1 MAITKRLPAS
11 QPFEVRK
18 STIQGKGAFATRLI
32 RKGSRIAEYV
42 GERISHEEGD
52 RRYDDP
58 KMKRHHTFLF
68 VVNKKI
74 LVDAAVDGNDSR
86 FINHSCDPNAE
97 VTIENRR
104 IFIDAIKTIRPGEEL
119 YYDYSY
125 DRDDAEGDDARY
137 PCYCGAKI
145 CRGTILAAE
154 EPKKAAVKKGT
165 TSKGTKKGKKGA
177 KKGAKKGKKTT
188 GGKKG
193 STGKRTSANRS

>member
-97 VTIENRR
+97 VTIEDRR

-125 DRDDAEGDDARY
+125 DRDDADGDDARY
-137 PCYCGAKI
+137 PCYCGSKI

-154 EPKKAAVKKGT
+154 TPKKAAVRKA
-165 TSKGTKKGKKGA
+165 TSKGKKKS
-177 KKGAKKGKKTT
+177 KGKKTA

-193 STGKRTSANRS
+193 TKTKRPAKRKSAKRS

>member
-1 MAITKRLPAS
+1 MAITKRLPAQ

-97 VTIENRR
+97 VTIEDRR

-125 DRDDAEGDDARY
+125 DRDDADGDDARY
-137 PCYCGAKI
+137 PCYCGSKI

-154 EPKKAAVKKGT
+154 TPKKAAVRKA
-165 TSKGTKKGKKGA
+165 TSKGKKKS
-177 KKGAKKGKKTT
+177 KGKKTA

-193 STGKRTSANRS
+193 TKTKRPAKRKSA

>member
-1 MAITKRLPAS
+1 MAITKRLPAT
-11 QPFEVRK
+11 QPFEIRR
-18 STIQGKGAFATRLI
+18 SPIQGRGAFATRLI

-68 VVNKKI
+68 VVDKRI

-104 IFIDAIKTIRPGEEL
+104 IFIDAIRTIRPGEEL
-119 YYDYSY
+119 NYDYSY
-125 DRDDAEGDDARY
+125 DRDDADGDDARY
-137 PCYCGAKI
+137 PCYCGSKI
-145 CRGTILAAE
+145 CRGTILAAAT
-154 EPKKAAVKKGT
+154 PKKTSAGKK
-165 TSKGTKKGKKGA
+165 KAKGKK
-177 KKGAKKGKKTT
+177 KSKGKKTVKKSAGKWSAGRT
-188 GGKKG
+188 SKTGKKAK
-193 STGKRTSANRS
+193 KRT